1 MRDTRA
7 TPADHPVPAD
17 HAASAGHAVPADH
30 AVPAG
35 GPGPG
40 GLPPGVGPT
49 AGRPLLPRTGAA
61 LAAAGAALAV
71 GALGA
76 LLVLAPHG
84 LRASADAG
92 APTVPYAHVLLPA
105 LVAVALVRLLPPRAP
120 VLSPVVRDA
129 RRVLLGTAGLLAC
142 TVVFPVAVALTG
154 VGDRPEYHLVKL
166 VLVVAVPAL
175 VVAVTRGG
183 LERAWPRGA
192 WRWWAPAVVV
202 LGWTALAQAAPW
214 VAHPRYDDVPV
225 DLLVTAAVAT
235 AVTAGV
241 GEELLYRVW
250 LQTRLEALL
259 GRWGGIA
266 VATLAF
272 ALLHVGTRQG
282 QGPVVEVGAA
292 LVVQGLGF
300 GLVAGYLWSRYRNP
314 WLLVALHVL
323 ANGYGVLVV
332 LLG

>member
-1 MRDTRA
+1 
-7 TPADHPVPAD
+7 V
-17 HAASAGHAVPADH
+17 
-30 AVPAG
+30 
-35 GPGPG
+35 
-40 GLPPGVGPT
+40 
-49 AGRPLLPRTGAA
+49 
-61 LAAAGAALAV
+61 AALAV

-76 LLVLAPHG
+76 LLVLAPQG

-166 VLVVAVPAL
+166 ALVVAVPAL

>member
-1 MRDTRA
+1 MTSAPA
-7 TPADHPVPAD
+7 TPAPPGAAPA
-17 HAASAGHAVPADH
+17 
-30 AVPAG
+30 PAG
-35 GPGPG
+35 
-40 GLPPGVGPT
+40 PPTG
-49 AGRPLLPRTGAA
+49 AALLPRTGAA
-61 LAAAGAALAV
+61 LAGTLAALALL
-71 GALGA
+71 ALGV
-76 LLVLAPHG
+76 LLVLAPAG
-84 LRASADAG
+84 LRQSADAG
-92 APTVPYAHVLLPA
+92 APTVPYLHVLLPA

-120 VLSPVVRDA
+120 VLAPRVRDV
-129 RRVLLGTAGLLAC
+129 RRTVLATVALLGCAA
-142 TVVFPVAVALTG
+142 VFPLVVAASG
-154 VGDRPEYHLVKL
+154 VGGRAEYHLVKL
-166 VLVVAVPAL
+166 ALVVVVPAL
-175 VVAVTRGG
+175 VVLATRGA
-183 LERAWPRGA
+183 LSRAWPRAA

-202 LGWTALAQAAPW
+202 VVWTALAQAAPW

-272 ALLHVGTRQG
+272 ALLHVGARQG
-282 QGPVVEVGAA
+282 QGPVVEVSAA

-323 ANGYGVLVV
+323 ANGYGVAVV